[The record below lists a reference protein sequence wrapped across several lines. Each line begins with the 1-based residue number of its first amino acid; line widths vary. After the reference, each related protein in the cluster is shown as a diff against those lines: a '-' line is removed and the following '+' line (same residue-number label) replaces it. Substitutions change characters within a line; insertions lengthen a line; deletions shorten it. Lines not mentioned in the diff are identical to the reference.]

1 MFLYWTDVRSRI
13 LYTHGKN
20 MVLCWYYRVRSFV
33 AIRHFG
39 AVAIERCTGNWIRCF
54 FAEVEPRRNT
64 GYWKS
69 ALDFVAKILLFCAER
84 AF

>member
-1 MFLYWTDVRSRI
+1 MRSQI
-13 LYTHGKN
+13 LYTHGKKHGVPL
-20 MVLCWYYRVRSFV
+20 VLSSANFV

-54 FAEVEPRRNT
+54 FAEVEPRRNA

-69 ALDFVAKILLFCAER
+69 ALNFVAKILLFYAER